1 MQSAD
6 VFPAGR
12 RLEGLLVRETAA
24 ETGGLGALFEATET
38 RLDQAFDRIDGLER
52 RLRRLEAAATDAP
65 ARELAYVVYLASPT
79 GYRLATVFGRLP
91 LTGDQIVDDDVT
103 AEVLRVGASPLP
115 GDRRPCVFAVATALP
130 SRDAGEAQ
138 AEPARRAA

>member
-6 VFPAGR
+6 IFPAGR
-12 RLEGLLVRETAA
+12 RLESLLMRERPGEPSA
-24 ETGGLGALFEATET
+24 LSPLFEATET

-52 RLRRLEAAATDAP
+52 RLRRLESARP
-65 ARELAYVVYLASPT
+65 EPVAREVAYVVYLAGPT

-91 LTGDQIVDDDVT
+91 LAGDEIVDDGVT

-115 GDRRPCVFAVATALP
+115 GDGRPCVFAVATALP
-130 SRDAGEAQ
+130 SRDAGEAE
-138 AEPARRAA
+138 AGPARRAA